1 MDEII
6 PGIIAIV
13 FFGLMGCLAAIVC
26 CCMWMMVKY
35 IEMFITWLRLTSRKV
50 DESSFV
56 DVEMMPLQSI
66 VPSKRRIFN

>member
-1 MDEII
+1 MDDII

-13 FFGLMGCLAAIVC
+13 FFGLIGCLAAIVC

-35 IEMFITWLRLTSRKV
+35 IEISINWLRQTSRKV
-50 DESSFV
+50 DGSSFV